1 MIPEGTKAHHT
12 MRDMHAAQSLHDD
25 ICLQCHLFLPHP
37 LGTAGIDQNIH
48 HKGASVCRTD
58 LGKQFGIPAPPNL
71 PESFRAD
78 LSPVGKDCYLF
89 LPHGHSF
96 FQDSGKNH
104 NILFYRPVI
113 VIISVFIFP
122 LLFFCILQLI
132 IFLTGLARIPS
143 VKYSPQSAWIPR
155 HN

>member
-1 MIPEGTKAHHT
+1 MMIYACSATC
-12 MRDMHAAQSLHDD
+12 S
-25 ICLQCHLFLPHP
+25 
-37 LGTAGIDQNIH
+37 
-48 HKGASVCRTD
+48 CRT
-58 LGKQFGIPAPPNL
+58 LWEPLASIKTSTTKVLPSAGQIWETVWHPAPPNL

-132 IFLTGLARIPS
+132 IFLHRIGQNS
-143 VKYSPQSAWIPR
+143 IRKIQSTVCMDTAA
-155 HN
+155 